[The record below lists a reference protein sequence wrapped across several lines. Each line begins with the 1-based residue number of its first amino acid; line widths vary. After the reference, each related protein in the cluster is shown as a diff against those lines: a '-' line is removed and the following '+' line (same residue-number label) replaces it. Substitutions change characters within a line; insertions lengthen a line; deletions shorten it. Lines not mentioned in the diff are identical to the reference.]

1 MRTVEIVTER
11 VEREIEEA
19 VRAGATLQAIM
30 VEKTDRPSVRSDKIL
45 RALIQREGVQY
56 EIIRKRR
63 EEI

>member
-19 VRAGATLQAIM
+19 VRAGATLQAVM
-30 VEKTDRPSVRSDKIL
+30 VEKTDSPSVRSDKIL
-45 RALIQREGVQY
+45 RALVQREGIQY
-56 EIIRKRR
+56 EIIRKGR